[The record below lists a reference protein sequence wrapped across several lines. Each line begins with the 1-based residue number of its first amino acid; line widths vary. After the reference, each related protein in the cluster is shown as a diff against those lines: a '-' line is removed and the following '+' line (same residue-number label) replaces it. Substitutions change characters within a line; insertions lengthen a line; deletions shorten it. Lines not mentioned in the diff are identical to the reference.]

1 MEDNPITVVTE
12 NEVQPAV
19 PKKEFT
25 VRAVIWGLILGAL
38 IMAANI
44 YVAVL
49 LGMSVGISF
58 ISALLAMIVVPI
70 IGGRTNAKEI
80 NIIQTIVTAFAVAAT
95 AAISV
100 IPCAVLFGYE
110 FNYPLYLGVMLLAD
124 VLGVCIVSAL
134 RKQILRDPKLPFPGA
149 VVCKVLYE
157 KVENPPKKDIR
168 LLLIFMAIGFV
179 LSIIINLVPLAT
191 KKVIIPSTVDLSV
204 FLPQGMVLGIAMMP
218 LLIAL
223 GYVLGF
229 KTGMLLMVASL
240 LVNIVLAPIGTRLGW
255 YPNPQT
261 AEGLSAMRDFNIPLL
276 VGIAITGSLV
286 PIIKQWKSLVE
297 TVNFKKIS
305 VADDDTARIP
315 VKPLLILALAIAA
328 ISILFFTIAYG
339 ANPILVVVTLC
350 VMAFFAIVDIRFLG
364 EVGLTVTGALEMIL
378 IILLGIFTKNPLLI
392 IFMLA
397 MAASMFGL
405 AGNTMTD
412 WKAGSLLGAN
422 QRKQLWC
429 QFIGIVPGAALGLLF
444 VYAIIQANGIG
455 TSTAPFPTA
464 NMFYGLMSGITQTGG
479 SELLNWTRM
488 GIGSVVGVGIALLGL
503 PAVAVA
509 ITLYL
514 PVTYM
519 TAIGIGGIVRLIVNK
534 TKGEA
539 VGTTYINAA
548 AGFFLGDSIMMV
560 LVIIL
565 MVLT

>member
-12 NEVQPAV
+12 NEAQPAV

-25 VRAVIWGLILGAL
+25 VRAVIWGLILGAV

-58 ISALLAMIVVPI
+58 ISALLAMIVVPV

-95 AAISV
+95 ATISV
-100 IPCAVLFGYE
+100 IPCAILFGYE
-110 FNYPLYLGVMLLAD
+110 FNYPLYLGVILLAD

-134 RKQILRDPKLPFPGA
+134 RKQILNDPKLPFPGA
-149 VVCKVLYE
+149 LVCKVLYE
-157 KVENPPKKDIR
+157 KVENPPKKELR

-191 KKVIIPSTVDLSV
+191 KKVIIPGTINLSM

-229 KTGMLLMVASL
+229 KTSMLLMVSSL

-255 YPNPQT
+255 YPNPQM

-305 VADDDTARIP
+305 VADDSARIP
-315 VKPLLILALAIAA
+315 VKPLLILALVIAA
-328 ISILFFTIAYG
+328 ISILFFSIAYG

-429 QFIGIVPGAALGLLF
+429 QFIGIVPGAVLGLLF
-444 VYAIIQANGIG
+444 VYAIIQTNGIG
-455 TSTAPFPTA
+455 TSAAPFPTA
-464 NMFYGLMSGITQTGG
+464 KMFYGLMSGITQTGG
-479 SELLNWTRM
+479 SDLLNWTRM
-488 GIGSVVGVGIALLGL
+488 GIGSVAGVGIALLGL

-534 TKGEA
+534 TRGEA
-539 VGTTYINAA
+539 TGTTYINAA